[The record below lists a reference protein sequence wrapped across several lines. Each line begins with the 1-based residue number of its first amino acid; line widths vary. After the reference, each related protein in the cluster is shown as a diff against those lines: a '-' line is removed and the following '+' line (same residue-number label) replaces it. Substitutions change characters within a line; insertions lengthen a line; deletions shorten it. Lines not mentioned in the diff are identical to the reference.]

1 MHSISEIIKE
11 DMALLNPLF
20 IVFSIILSL
29 PFLIYL
35 YSKRRAFITHFKTIL
50 TYTKENRQKDK
61 ILSNLRTKE
70 ETIQYYRHV
79 SMTIICPIL
88 YVLLIIGMIHLIT
101 LNILSLL
108 EALLLTIPLF
118 ANVSILVIKSALFEQ
133 SLYQTLTNRLN
144 QTKS

>member
-1 MHSISEIIKE
+1 MT
-11 DMALLNPLF
+11 LLNPLF
-20 IVFSIILSL
+20 IVLSIILSL

-50 TYTKENRQKDK
+50 IYTKENRQKDK

-70 ETIQYYRHV
+70 ETTQYYRYV
-79 SMTIICPIL
+79 SMTIICIIL
-88 YVLLIIGMIHLIT
+88 YALLIIGMIYLIT
-101 LNILSLL
+101 LDILSVL

-133 SLYQTLTNRLN
+133 SLYQTLTDRLN

>member
-29 PFLIYL
+29 PFIIYL
-35 YSKRRAFITHFKTIL
+35 YSKRRDFIAHSKAFSLIL
-50 TYTKENRQKDK
+50 KGNRQRDR

-79 SMTIICPIL
+79 SMTIICIIL
-88 YVLLIIGMIHLIT
+88 YALLLILMCYLISFD
-101 LNILSLL
+101 ILSVL

>member
-1 MHSISEIIKE
+1 
-11 DMALLNPLF
+11 MALLNPLF

-50 TYTKENRQKDK
+50 IYTKENRQKDK
-61 ILSNLRTKE
+61 IRSNLRTKE
-70 ETIQYYRHV
+70 ETTQYYRHV
-79 SMTIICPIL
+79 SMTIICSIL
-88 YVLLIIGMIHLIT
+88 YVLLIIGMIYLIT

-118 ANVSILVIKSALFEQ
+118 AYISILVIKSALFEQ
-133 SLYQTLTNRLN
+133 SLYQTLTDRLN

>member
-1 MHSISEIIKE
+1 M
-11 DMALLNPLF
+11 NPLF

-35 YSKRRAFITHFKTIL
+35 YSKRRDFIAHLKAISVIM
-50 TYTKENRQKDK
+50 KENRQRDK
-61 ILSNLRTKE
+61 ILSNLWTKKE
-70 ETIQYYRHV
+70 STQYYFHV
-79 SMTIICPIL
+79 SMTIICSIL

-101 LNILSLL
+101 LDILSLL

-118 ANVSILVIKSALFEQ
+118 AYISILVIKSALFEQ